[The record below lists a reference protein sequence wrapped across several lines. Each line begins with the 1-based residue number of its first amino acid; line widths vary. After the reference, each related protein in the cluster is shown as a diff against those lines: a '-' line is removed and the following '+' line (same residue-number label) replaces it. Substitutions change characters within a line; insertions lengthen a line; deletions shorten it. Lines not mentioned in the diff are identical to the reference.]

1 MSSEV
6 RQYIIEDA
14 SKKSEIFS
22 AQLLKLPLKKKI
34 LKSNATNLDKCAYWK
49 LYDKRDIHE
58 DRDQLKAV
66 TGICLIV
73 SVFSLIGLYS
83 SFFN

>member
-22 AQLLKLPLKKKI
+22 AQLLKLPIKKKI
-34 LKSNATNLDKCAYWK
+34 LKSKTTNPDKCAYWK
-49 LYDKRDIHE
+49 LYDKTNIHE
-58 DRDQLKAV
+58 DGDQLKAV
-66 TGICLIV
+66 MGICLVLGI
-73 SVFSLIGLYS
+73 FSFIGLYS
-83 SFFN
+83 SLLS

>member
-6 RQYIIEDA
+6 RQYVIEDA

-22 AQLLKLPLKKKI
+22 AQLLKLPIKKKI
-34 LKSNATNLDKCAYWK
+34 LKSKTTNLDKCAYWK
-49 LYDKRDIHE
+49 LYDKTNIHE
-58 DRDQLKAV
+58 DGDQLKAV

-83 SFFN
+83 SFFS

>member
-1 MSSEV
+1 MSSEI
-6 RQYIIEDA
+6 RQYIIEDT
-14 SKKSEIFS
+14 SKNSEIFS
-22 AQLLKLPLKKKI
+22 AQLLKFPLKKKNLN
-34 LKSNATNLDKCAYWK
+34 LKTPNLDECEYWK

>member
-22 AQLLKLPLKKKI
+22 AQLLKLPIKKKI
-34 LKSNATNLDKCAYWK
+34 LKSKITYLDKSTYWK
-49 LYDKRDIHE
+49 LYDKKNIHE
-58 DRDQLKAV
+58 DGDQLKAV
-66 TGICLIV
+66 TGICLV
-73 SVFSLIGLYS
+73 LSVFSFIGLYS
-83 SFFN
+83 TLLS

>member
-6 RQYIIEDA
+6 RQFIIEDA
-14 SKKSEIFS
+14 SKDSEIFS
-22 AQLLKLPLKKKI
+22 AQLLNFPVKKKLNSKTYN
-34 LKSNATNLDKCAYWK
+34 LKECEYWK
-49 LYDKRDIHE
+49 LYDKTSIHE
-58 DRDQLKAV
+58 DADQLKAV

-83 SFFN
+83 SFF

>member
-22 AQLLKLPLKKKI
+22 AQLLKLPIKKKI
-34 LKSNATNLDKCAYWK
+34 LKSMTTNLDKCAYWK
-49 LYDKRDIHE
+49 LYDKTNIHE
-58 DRDQLKAV
+58 DSDQLKAV
-66 TGICLIV
+66 TGICLV
-73 SVFSLIGLYS
+73 LGVFSIIGLYS
-83 SFFN
+83 SLLN

>member
-22 AQLLKLPLKKKI
+22 AQLLKLPIKKKI
-34 LKSNATNLDKCAYWK
+34 LKSRNTNLDKCAYWK
-49 LYDKRDIHE
+49 LYDKTNIHE
-58 DRDQLKAV
+58 DGDQLKAV
-66 TGICLIV
+66 TGICLV
-73 SVFSLIGLYS
+73 LSVFSIIGLYS
-83 SFFN
+83 SLLN

>member
-22 AQLLKLPLKKKI
+22 AQLLKLPIKKKI
-34 LKSNATNLDKCAYWK
+34 LKSKTSHLDKCAYWK
-49 LYDKRDIHE
+49 LYDQTNIHE
-58 DRDQLKAV
+58 DGDQLKAV
-66 TGICLIV
+66 TGICLV
-73 SVFSLIGLYS
+73 LCVFSFIGLYS
-83 SFFN
+83 SLLS

>member
-22 AQLLKLPLKKKI
+22 AQLLKLPIKKKN
-34 LKSNATNLDKCAYWK
+34 LTSKTSHLDKCAYWK
-49 LYDKRDIHE
+49 LYDKTNIHE
-58 DRDQLKAV
+58 DGDQLKAV
-66 TGICLIV
+66 KGICLV
-73 SVFSLIGLYS
+73 LGVFSLIGLYS
-83 SFFN
+83 SLLN

>member
-22 AQLLKLPLKKKI
+22 AQLLKLPIKKKF
-34 LKSNATNLDKCAYWK
+34 LKSKTTYLDKCTYWK
-49 LYDKRDIHE
+49 LYDKKNIHE
-58 DRDQLKAV
+58 DGDQLKAV
-66 TGICLIV
+66 KGICLV
-73 SVFSLIGLYS
+73 LGVFSFIGLYS
-83 SFFN
+83 SLLN

>member
-22 AQLLKLPLKKKI
+22 AQLLKLPIKKKI
-34 LKSNATNLDKCAYWK
+34 FTSKTTNQDKFTYWK
-49 LYDKRDIHE
+49 LYDKTNIHE
-58 DRDQLKAV
+58 DGDQLKAV
-66 TGICLIV
+66 TGICLV
-73 SVFSLIGLYS
+73 LGVFSFIGLYS
-83 SFFN
+83 SLLN

>member
-22 AQLLKLPLKKKI
+22 AQLLKLPIKKKF
-34 LKSNATNLDKCAYWK
+34 LKSKTTNLDKSAYWK
-49 LYDKRDIHE
+49 LYDKNNVHE
-58 DRDQLKAV
+58 DGDQLKTV
-66 TGICLIV
+66 TGICLVLGIF
-73 SVFSLIGLYS
+73 SVIGLYS
-83 SFFN
+83 SLLN

>member
-22 AQLLKLPLKKKI
+22 AQLLKLPIKKKI
-34 LKSNATNLDKCAYWK
+34 LKSKTTSLDKFTYWK
-49 LYDKRDIHE
+49 LYDKTNIHE
-58 DRDQLKAV
+58 DGDQLKAV
-66 TGICLIV
+66 TGICLV
-73 SVFSLIGLYS
+73 LGVFSFIGLYS
-83 SFFN
+83 TLLS

>member
-22 AQLLKLPLKKKI
+22 AQLLKLPIKKKI
-34 LKSNATNLDKCAYWK
+34 LKSKTTYLDKSSYWK
-49 LYDKRDIHE
+49 LYDKKNIHE
-58 DRDQLKAV
+58 DGDQLKAV
-66 TGICLIV
+66 TGICLVV
-73 SVFSLIGLYS
+73 SLFSLIGLYS